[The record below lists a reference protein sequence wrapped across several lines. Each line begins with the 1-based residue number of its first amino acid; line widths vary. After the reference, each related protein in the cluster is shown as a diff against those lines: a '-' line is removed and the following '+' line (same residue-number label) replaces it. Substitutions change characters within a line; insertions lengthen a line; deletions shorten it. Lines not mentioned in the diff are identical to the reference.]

1 MECSTSFH
9 TECTDTF
16 VDWSM
21 ITEKLIYTEAKNSM
35 KRKKSKKSEKMM
47 HPVSS
52 SDGDFLGNEKA
63 SCLSEDNRRAAE
75 QFDLYTIQAN
85 NYSHKP
91 ISCQRQDAKNEA
103 HLQAIGGMNLEKK
116 NGVKKKKSLNK
127 AGKRGR
133 PSGTTKLA
141 GYRTSTGRPLGT
153 TKAAG
158 FKTSPGRPLGTT
170 RAAGYKVS
178 PGRPPG
184 SIKAL
189 SRLANLSFTCT
200 GAAFPYTV
208 TCTKEMHVTADE
220 DEEDEETDIKVKQ
233 IIE

>member
-9 TECTDTF
+9 TECADTF
-16 VDWSM
+16 VDWST
-21 ITEKLIYTEAKNSM
+21 ITEKLIYSDAKNAM

-52 SDGDFLGNEKA
+52 SDGDYLGNEKN
-63 SCLSEDNRRAAE
+63 SCLSGDDRRTAD
-75 QFDLYTIQAN
+75 QFDLYTIQSS
-85 NYSHKP
+85 NYSHKA
-91 ISCQRQDAKNEA
+91 ISCQRQESIIEG
-103 HLQAIGGMNLEKK
+103 HLQAIGGINQEKK
-116 NGVKKKKSLNK
+116 GDVKKKKDLDK

-133 PSGTTKLA
+133 PSGTTKSA

-189 SRLANLSFTCT
+189 SQLANLSFTCT

-208 TCTKEMHVTADE
+208 TCTKGMHATDT
-220 DEEDEETDIKVKQ
+220 EDEETDSKMKQ
-233 IIE
+233 PIE